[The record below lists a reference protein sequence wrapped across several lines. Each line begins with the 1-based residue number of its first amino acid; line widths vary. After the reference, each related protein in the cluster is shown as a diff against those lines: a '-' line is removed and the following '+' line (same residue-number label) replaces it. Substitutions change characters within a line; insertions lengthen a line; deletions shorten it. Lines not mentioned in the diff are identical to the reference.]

1 MSLYKDLIAALA
13 PDGLDDQR
21 AAEIAQIMQAGQI
34 GENDSTL
41 LNFLPIYF
49 LSNRREQARV
59 DQEALLRAIQNVS
72 TGGVDADRLG
82 KAVARHIDAT
92 EIEVPAPEID
102 PAKIARAVARA
113 AVPEIR
119 DVIEAEL
126 SSRVLKLDAAAAH
139 DALRGAVSD
148 TLFSWQVAAGVGA
161 ALLLAIAAYW
171 WGGHQVEWRDQPV
184 IAQMQSQIRNLR
196 GEVAPDRRR

>member
-1 MSLYKDLIAALA
+1 MSLYKDLITALA
-13 PDGLDDQR
+13 PDGLDDQQ

-59 DQEALLRAIQNVS
+59 DQEALLRAIQSVS

-82 KAVARHIDAT
+82 KAVARHIDPT

-102 PAKIARAVARA
+102 AAKIAKAVARA

-119 DVIEAEL
+119 GVIEAEL

-139 DALRGAVSD
+139 EALRGAVSD
-148 TLFSWQVAAGVGA
+148 TLFSWQVAAGIGV
-161 ALLLAIAAYW
+161 ALLLVIASYW
-171 WGGHQVEWRDQPV
+171 WGGHQVAAQDQPV
-184 IAQMQSQIRNLR
+184 IAQMQSQIQQMRA
-196 GEVAPDRRR
+196 EPVVPHRR

>member
-1 MSLYKDLIAALA
+1 
-13 PDGLDDQR
+13 
-21 AAEIAQIMQAGQI
+21 MQAGQI

-41 LNFLPIYF
+41 LTSCRFTSSPTAA
-49 LSNRREQARV
+49 SRPV
-59 DQEALLRAIQNVS
+59 DQEALLRAIQSVS

-119 DVIEAEL
+119 GVIEAEL

-139 DALRGAVSD
+139 EALRARCPTRCFRGRLRPVSV
-148 TLFSWQVAAGVGA
+148 WRC
-161 ALLLAIAAYW
+161 YW
-171 WGGHQVEWRDQPV
+171 
-184 IAQMQSQIRNLR
+184 
-196 GEVAPDRRR
+196 